1 MLLMTVIMII
11 VVVGCK
17 YEIHGN
23 WRTREMEER
32 RQINRVE
39 YSANS
44 VIVDRDTQEKYYG
57 QVKNISPL
65 GIAITVKGDTPK
77 LLGKDVIV
85 VAETMIMYADVIRE
99 DEMEDGSRVIAFS
112 SRRFT
117 DEVLQYLFDRVGLK
131 EEDL

>member
-1 MLLMTVIMII
+1 
-11 VVVGCK
+11 
-17 YEIHGN
+17 
-23 WRTREMEER
+23 MEER
-32 RQINRVE
+32 RKIGRVS

-44 VIVDRDTQEKYYG
+44 VIVDRNTQEKYFG

-65 GIAITVKGDTPK
+65 GIAISVSADTPP

-85 VAETMIMYADVIRE
+85 VAETLIMYADAVRE

-112 SRRFT
+112 SRKFT
-117 DEVLQYLFDRVGLK
+117 DEVLQYLFDRIGLK